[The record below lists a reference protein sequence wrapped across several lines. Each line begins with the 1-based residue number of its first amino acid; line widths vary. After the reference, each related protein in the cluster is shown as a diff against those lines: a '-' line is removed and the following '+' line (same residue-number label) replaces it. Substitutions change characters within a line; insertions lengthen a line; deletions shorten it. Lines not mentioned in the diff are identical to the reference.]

1 MTHTH
6 THGPWELEH
15 CRNEDGSKFITIN
28 GQGPHG
34 AWLADIQAGDVNGKP
49 ADVTEK
55 HLANARLIAAAPELL
70 EVLEML
76 MFQEPNR
83 HEDICSYDRAC
94 WEYAHIAIAKAR
106 GDA

>member
-6 THGPWELEH
+6 TPGPWNLGK
-15 CRNEDGSKFITIN
+15 RAGNPAIYGKN
-28 GQGPHG
+28 GAEIAEILSVLTPE
-34 AWLADIQAGDVNGKP
+34 WR
-49 ADVTEK
+49 E
-55 HLANARLIAAAPELL
+55 NARLISAAPEML

-106 GDA
+106 GGA

>member
-6 THGPWELEH
+6 TPGPWNLGK
-15 CRNEDGSKFITIN
+15 RAGNPAIYGKN
-28 GQGPHG
+28 GAEIAEILSVLTPE
-34 AWLADIQAGDVNGKP
+34 WR
-49 ADVTEK
+49 E
-55 HLANARLIAAAPELL
+55 NARLISAAPEML

-94 WEYAHIAIAKAR
+94 WEYAHTAIAKATGK

>member
-6 THGPWELEH
+6 TPGPWHIADE
-15 CRNEDGSKFITIN
+15 GSQIVIQTFSNHPT
-28 GQGPHG
+28 GT
-34 AWLADIQAGDVNGKP
+34 LARIYRTD
-49 ADVTEK
+49 E
-55 HLANARLIAAAPELL
+55 LANSDARLIAAAPELL

-83 HEDICSYDRAC
+83 HDDICSYDRAC

-106 GDA
+106 GKGEA